1 MGSTLIISAI
11 QIPAYLTT
19 MVAISLILI
28 LVAWVFS
35 KKVRVYNIGKFQA
48 VLELGTEK
56 LWKLVAETM
65 GSKEKAADYVPV
77 LGTIFVF
84 ILFSNYSGMIPG
96 AGMAKHFAAP
106 TSVLTVTLGLGLC
119 SLLLTFYFG
128 IKAKGGRYFKHFISP
143 YPFLLPLNL
152 IDELTKPLSLA
163 LRLFGSVVAEEILIA
178 AIYNIT
184 PYGAPIVFYFIS
196 IFFGALQAF
205 IFTILTT
212 IYISGAVE

>member
-1 MGSTLIISAI
+1 MGSQLISSAVR
-11 QIPAYLTT
+11 IPGYLTR
-19 MVAISLILI
+19 MVAISLVLI

-35 KKVRVYNIGKFQA
+35 KKIRVYNIGKFQA
-48 VLELGTEK
+48 VIELGTEK
-56 LWKLVAETM
+56 LWKLAADTM
-65 GSKEKAADYVPV
+65 GSREKAARYVPV

-96 AGMAKHFAAP
+96 AGMTEHFTAP

-128 IKAKGGRYFKHFISP
+128 IEAKGAAYFKSFVSP
-143 YPFLLPLNL
+143 YAFLLPLNL
-152 IDELTKPLSLA
+152 IDELTKPISLA

-178 AIYNIT
+178 AIYNIM
-184 PYGAPIVFYFIS
+184 PYVAPVVFYFIS
-196 IFFGALQAF
+196 LFFGALQAF